1 MGYTTDFAGCFTVS
15 RPLTET
21 EKNYING
28 MSNTR
33 RMKRDVNI
41 LMEMYKGKYGNPFA
55 TGNTPEEIYGVDGEF
70 YVNTDEPDEQDVFS
84 QGNDKSI
91 IDYNTAPGLPTY
103 EEMKNVPWQ
112 ERYAIQQS
120 LIGDG
125 KCVPGLW
132 CQWTIQDGGDHGEE
146 DGVDV
151 LAWDGGEKF
160 YEYIAWLKYYIN
172 KFFEPWGIKL
182 NGEVDWEGEDSEDF
196 GKIVVVDNVVK
207 VLEGKKRYG

>member
-1 MGYTTDFAGCFTVS
+1 MGYSTDFNGSFLLS
-15 RPLTET
+15 RPATET

-33 RMKRDVNI
+33 RMKRDVNK
-41 LMEMYKGKYGNPFA
+41 LMEIYGGKFGYPF
-55 TGNTPEEIYGVDGEF
+55 TESNTPEEIYGVDGEF
-70 YVNTDEPDEQDVFS
+70 FVNPDGPTEDS
-84 QGNDKSI
+84 SI
-91 IDYNTAPGLPTY
+91 IDYNSAPGLPTY

-112 ERYAIQQS
+112 EKYATQQS

-146 DGVDV
+146 DGTQV

-182 NGEVDWEGEDSEDF
+182 NGEVTWEGEDSEDF

-207 VLEGKKRYG
+207 ILEGKKVYQ